1 MKSVKKRVS
10 IFSGRWPT
18 VYISAVLA
26 ISLLVAAA
34 VAYTLLTNND
44 IGPEMQLAMGAAVA
58 LVISALAVS
67 FSVIRIREETK
78 SLKNSFDSLKAS
90 YDETLLLNDKLREQR
105 HDFLNHIQVVHSLI
119 EMKDFEEASQYME
132 KVYDDIQLVG
142 KVMKT
147 RSPAINALL
156 QVKNHSCEKRG
167 IDFKILSTTR
177 LSSPAMEAWDICAI
191 LGNLIDNAIHAAG
204 IVKNGKIL
212 VSMRE
217 SIDGYIFKV
226 KDNGKG
232 ISDDI
237 VEKVFEMGFTTKGK
251 MGQGIGLAVSK
262 KKLLENGGDIRFTTG
277 KKGTIFTFTVPKATE
292 TAADTI

>member
-1 MKSVKKRVS
+1 MKAIKRKGS

-26 ISLLVAAA
+26 ISFLVAAV
-34 VAYTLLTNND
+34 VAYTLFTTSD
-44 IGPEMQLAMGAAVA
+44 INAEIQLAMGIAVA
-58 LVISALAVS
+58 LVIAALAVS
-67 FSVIRIREETK
+67 FSIIRIREETR
-78 SLKNSFDSLKAS
+78 SLRNSFDSLKAS

-119 EMKDFEEASQYME
+119 EMKNFEEASQYME

-147 RSPAINALL
+147 RSPAVNALL
-156 QVKNHSCEKRG
+156 QVKNNSCEKHG

-191 LGNLIDNAIHAAG
+191 LGNLIDNAIHA
-204 IVKNGKIL
+204 VSKTNNGKIL

-217 SIDGYIFKV
+217 SLDNYIFKV
-226 KDNGKG
+226 KDNGTG
-232 ISDDI
+232 ISDEI
-237 VEKVFEMGFTTKGK
+237 VEKVFDMGFTTKGK
-251 MGQGIGLAVSK
+251 YGQGIGLAVSK
-262 KKLLENGGDIRFTTG
+262 KKLVENGGDIRFTTG
-277 KKGTIFTFTVPKATE
+277 SKGTIFTFTVPKTE
-292 TAADTI
+292 EKISDAV